1 MNTETI
7 IYNLEQ
13 VVKLLKEQNMLLK
26 KVFNSRDAALYLGIT
41 LDSLYHLTGKNTIPC
56 YKMNGHRLYFS
67 HDELERW
74 LLSKKKESKA
84 KKQEPAPAFGLN

>member
-26 KVFNSRDAALYLGIT
+26 RVFNSKDAALYLGISR
-41 LDSLYHLTGKNTIPC
+41 DHLYHLTGKNLVPC
-56 YKMNGHRLYFS
+56 YKMNGHRLFFS
-67 HDELERW
+67 HEELEKW
-74 LLSKKKESKA
+74 LLSKKKESKV
-84 KKQEPAPAFGLN
+84 KTQEPAPAFGLN